1 MNCKFRLCVAY
12 SILCATNGCFI
23 LHGRN
28 MRVMAGMETARATFS
43 ANSAKRAASAKKKRE
58 YESKHGFTPMSV
70 RKDETPFSDKR
81 SGKKSHPP
89 TSGKKGQ
96 NTPMSVRKDETP
108 FSDKR
113 SGKSH
118 PPTSGKKGQNN
129 GTPSTSLKPRSLWVD
144 EHGKENT
151 PASPSHK
158 QISSKISQTMRATRH
173 MLAQREQLTQDDFAG
188 EAKRLH
194 GYFLARTVR
203 EMSVPDF
210 LYSLKIML
218 ELDRQFD
225 KDSKV
230 RLFAQSGQF
239 TLSQH
244 REFLIKLDCDYL
256 KTDKKNDLFLK
267 LLNAVRVGAVRDRA

>member
-58 YESKHGFTPMSV
+58 YESKHGF
-70 RKDETPFSDKR
+70 
-81 SGKKSHPP
+81 
-89 TSGKKGQ
+89 
-96 NTPMSVRKDETP
+96 TPMSVRKDETP

-194 GYFLARTVR
+194 GFFLTRTVR

-225 KDSKV
+225 KDSKA

-244 REFLIKLDCDYL
+244 REFLIKLECDYL

-267 LLNAVRVGAVRDRA
+267 LLNAVRVSAVRDRV